1 MRKYLIITFLL
12 LTYTVSAF
20 AGRVYWEPT
29 NPVPGENVTIY
40 YNVIQGTLP
49 DDANLVWI
57 HLGYNDWQNTND
69 YQMTEVP
76 DTTGWWKYDYTIPG
90 DATVVDF
97 VFTDMNDHWDNN
109 GGVGVDWHIPLTLN
123 WSPFSPNPNDTLH
136 IQASE
141 VSPGDQ
147 LLWWV
152 VSDDEPLTPISQYRP
167 DGSVLSDDGMV
178 VKSPFTDENE
188 DTVFDVAL
196 GPFLSARQTFD
207 RIKFKVQ
214 YADGT
219 VSEHI
224 YEISMNY
231 GGRNGD
237 PEVTITSP
245 DSNATVSGATP
256 ITASATGASS
266 VEFWGGSDSLGVDS
280 SAPYEINWTPTNSVF
295 GTTDIVAKAVDD
307 SGHVTFAKL
316 PVSVPPT
323 IEHAPIPDGVS
334 DGINIDGNQIT
345 ITLYAPYKDYV
356 AVRGSW
362 NRGFQE
368 GELMKLSGD
377 TLWWYQTNL
386 SAGAYFYQYNLEGKK
401 RIADPWSKDIRWKQ
415 FGTNIESGNYE
426 DAFTKFVIGEEPYLW
441 TDEQFQAPANDEV
454 MVYEAYLGDFNGEDG
469 TPGTYADMLAKVQ
482 SGYFD
487 SLGVTAVELMPV
499 NEFEGDQS
507 WGYNPSFYLAPESS
521 YGTPAELKELVN
533 AFHSHGI
540 ALYLD
545 VVFNHMWGS
554 APLFQLY
561 QPVGTFDRNDHD
573 YAHDPYFH
581 DMDSQWGY
589 KLEHWHGTTSAGVT
603 RRTWKYVT
611 DCLRNWVEN
620 YHVDGFRFDYADGIG
635 WGEGDNGMSFYANFL
650 HGLDRDVFV
659 IAESDNAY
667 QVNATEVDGGWNYSY
682 YHMMKANL
690 QEISDGGHS
699 YGDMN
704 DLGRHIR
711 FNVPDYSGENAF
723 QDEWGPVNYLESHDE
738 TRVIYEGMHYQGF
751 SREKA
756 IKKLKLGAA
765 ILFTGTG
772 TPMIYQGQ
780 EFGQDGRTRD
790 SGGYPLMQPLQWSYL
805 NEDWGADLFKYYR
818 KMIWLRNNFP
828 VLHSAN
834 LDITHQDNSTK
845 TIVYERNGG
854 IEYIVVAANFSGSSH
869 TLDIEFPTSGNYYE
883 FIRNDSVTVAN
894 DTLTNFTL
902 QPYSA
907 YIWTNDWLWT
917 DTDPDLPE
925 VPATFEVAQ
934 NYPNPFNPTT
944 TIKYQ
949 LPEAANVVFT
959 VFNIRGEEVAQR
971 TVGHQAAGHYQLNWT
986 VASQSSGMYF
996 YTIEAHTKAK
1006 NYRKV
1011 KKLIIVK

>member
-1 MRKYLIITFLL
+1 MRKYVLFTLLIF
-12 LTYTVSAF
+12 TYVVSAF

-29 NPVPGENVTIY
+29 NPVPSENVTIF
-40 YNVIQGTLP
+40 YNVIEGTLP
-49 DDANLVWI
+49 DNANPVWI
-57 HLGYNDWQNTND
+57 HLGYNGWQSTDD
-69 YQMTEVP
+69 YQMTEVS
-76 DTTGWWKYDYTIPG
+76 DTTGWWKYDYTIPN

-97 VFTDMNDHWDNN
+97 VFTDMNGNWDNN
-109 GGVGVDWHIPLTLN
+109 GGMGIDFHIPLTLN
-123 WSPFSPNPNDTLH
+123 WSPFNPTPNDTLD
-136 IQASE
+136 IQALD
-141 VSPGDQ
+141 VTPGGQ
-147 LLWWV
+147 LIWWV
-152 VSDDEPLTPISQYRP
+152 MDDNEPQTPIPQYRP

-178 VKSPFTDENE
+178 VKTPFTDENN
-188 DTVFDVAL
+188 DTVFDVKL
-196 GPFLSARQTFD
+196 GPFLNARQTFN
-207 RIKFKVQ
+207 RIKFKIQ

-219 VSEHI
+219 VSDQI

-231 GGRNGD
+231 SQQSGG
-237 PEVTITSP
+237 PFVAITSP
-245 DSNATVSGATP
+245 DSNATVSGSVS
-256 ITASATGASS
+256 ITATATGASS
-266 VEFWGGSDSLGVDS
+266 VEFWGGSDSLGVDDS
-280 SAPYEINWTPTNSVF
+280 EPYEMSWTPSANIF
-295 GTTDIVAKAVDD
+295 GKANIIAKAIDD
-307 SGHVTFAKL
+307 SGHVSFAKI
-316 PVSVPPT
+316 PVDVPPAVQH
-323 IEHAPIPDGVS
+323 EPVPAGVS
-334 DGINIDGNQIT
+334 DGVNIEGNQVT
-345 ITLYAPYKDYV
+345 IALYAPYKDYV

-362 NRGFQE
+362 NRELTNGA
-368 GELMKLSGD
+368 LMKISGD

-386 SAGAYFYQYNLEGKK
+386 TDGTYYYQYNLEGKK
-401 RIADPWSKDIRWKQ
+401 RIADPWSKDVRWKQ
-415 FGTNIESGNYE
+415 FGTDIESGNYE
-426 DAFTKFVIGEEPYLW
+426 DAFTKFVVGAEPFVW
-441 TDEQFQAPANDEV
+441 TDQQFQAPAKNEV
-454 MVYEAYLGDFNGEDG
+454 MVYEAYLGDFNGEEG
-469 TPGTYADMLAKVQ
+469 HPGTYADMLTRLQ

-499 NEFEGDQS
+499 NEFEGGQS

-521 YGTPAELKELVN
+521 YGTPTELKQLVD
-533 AFHSHGI
+533 AFHAHGI
-540 ALYLD
+540 ALFLD

-561 QPVGTFDRNDHD
+561 QPVGTFDRHDHD

-581 DMDSQWGY
+581 DMDSPWGY

-635 WGEGDNGMSFYANFL
+635 WGDGDNGMSFYANFL
-650 HGLDRDVFV
+650 QSLDRTEFV
-659 IAESDNAY
+659 IAESDNAPEI
-667 QVNATEVDGGWNYSY
+667 NATEVDAGWNYSY

-690 QEISDGGHS
+690 QEITDSGHN

-711 FNVPDYSGENAF
+711 FNVPDNSGDQAY

-738 TRVIYEGMHYQGF
+738 TRIIYEGMHYQGF
-751 SREKA
+751 TREKA
-756 IKKLKLGAA
+756 IKKSKLGAA

-790 SGGYPLMQPLQWSYL
+790 DGGYPLMQPLRWNYL
-805 NEDWGADLFKYYR
+805 NEDWGRDLFNYYR

-828 VLHSAN
+828 VLHSAS
-834 LDITHQDNSTK
+834 LDITHHDNTTK

-854 IEYIVVAANFSGSSH
+854 IEYVVVAANFSGSSQ
-869 TLDIEFPTSGNYYE
+869 TLNISFPTNGRYYE
-883 FIRNDSVTVAN
+883 FIRNDSVMVTN
-894 DTLTNFTL
+894 DTLPDFTL

-907 YIWTNDWLWT
+907 YIWTNVYRWT
-917 DTDPDLPE
+917 DTKPDLPS

-949 LPEAANVVFT
+949 LPEAANVVFK
-959 VFNIRGEEVAQR
+959 VYNLRGEEIAHRIIGQ
-971 TVGHQAAGHYQLNWT
+971 QAPGHYQVNWT

-996 YTIEAHTKAK
+996 YAIEAQSKTKH
-1006 NYRKV
+1006 YREV
-1011 KKLIIVK
+1011 KKLLIVK